1 MKCLRAALLHFL
13 FACGAIIAPIVN
25 AAESYALPEIVVTG
39 RELPA
44 SPIIERQVTS
54 EDIVAWNSNT
64 AAEAL
69 VHVPGVNVQYGG
81 SSGDARAWMRGF
93 RHRDVLILYDGIP
106 IASAYEG
113 NIDLNEISLDH
124 VATVRV
130 MKGAPSVIYGANG
143 IGGVIDFIPKTDG
156 KGQRLSLK
164 LEAASN
170 DTQHVTLGHAGNMGG
185 TQYFITG
192 NYDASAGFDLSNN
205 FVPTENQPSG
215 RRRNSDYERRNIFF
229 QARNE
234 NTPLG
239 DTAVFVNFAD
249 AERGLTPETI
259 DPDYERLTLSQ
270 RKTIGISN
278 HFDDMPISARIFY
291 NSYEAALAIYDDAQ
305 YSVLDE
311 VESTEDFSYGGA
323 VYSTFAAGDQ
333 HMLVVSA
340 SAVRDQFK
348 GEGALENTNRARLQ
362 TYTVSVEDQIAV
374 GSNATAVAGLIYT
387 RVDASQSGRKLNAM
401 NPQFALG
408 YQVGANVTLH
418 ASVAERTRFP
428 KMEELYR
435 SRRGNPDLVEQ
446 SALNMELGARVA
458 HSTRW
463 QSDFAFFRSNVDGLI
478 ERPNRSSTYMNLE
491 RITFQGVEAATSGW
505 LSNKVFARLGYTH
518 LDADEDLPGGG
529 TRQLRSRARHS
540 AYGDLRF
547 ILPSQIEVAIN
558 AIHSR
563 GLHDLDGDG
572 NHVRLP
578 AYTVAQVKI
587 SKGFFDNTKVY
598 ISIANLNDENYL
610 HRLGYP
616 RPGRVARIGISAS
629 L

>member
-1 MKCLRAALLHFL
+1 MRSFRTVLLL
-13 FACGAIIAPIVN
+13 SLSACGLALTPSSY
-25 AAESYALPEIVVTG
+25 AAESYALPEIVVTAHK
-39 RELPA
+39 LPA

-54 EDIVAWNSNT
+54 EDIEAWNSNT

-143 IGGVIDFIPKTDG
+143 IGGVIDFIPKSGG
-156 KGQRLSLK
+156 KTHRLNLK

-170 DTQHVTLGHAGNMGG
+170 DTHTVTLGHAGNVGV
-185 TQYFITG
+185 TQYFVTG
-192 NYDASAGFDLSNN
+192 NYDASDGFDLSDD
-205 FVPTENQPSG
+205 FSQTLIQPSG
-215 RRRNSDYERRNIFF
+215 RRLNSDYERHNIFF

-234 NTPLG
+234 STPLG

-259 DPDYERLTLSQ
+259 DPDYERLTLSR

-278 HFDDMPISARIFY
+278 HFDDVPVSARIFY
-291 NSYEAALAIYDDAQ
+291 NSYEANLAIYDDPQ
-305 YSVLDE
+305 YRVLDE
-311 VESTEDFSYGGA
+311 VESSDDSSYGGA
-323 VYSTFAAGDQ
+323 VYSSFAAGEQ

-340 SAVRDQFK
+340 SAVRDEFK
-348 GEGALENTNRARLQ
+348 GQGALENGNRARLQ
-362 TYTVSVEDQIAV
+362 TYTLALEDQITV
-374 GSNATAVAGLIYT
+374 GSDATAVAGLIYT
-387 RVDASQSGRKLNAM
+387 RVDSAQSGRELDAI
-401 NPQFALG
+401 NPQLALG
-408 YQVGANVTLH
+408 YQVAKNFTLH
-418 ASVAERTRFP
+418 ASVAQRTRFP
-428 KMEELYR
+428 KIQELYR

-446 SALNMELGARVA
+446 SALNMELGARVVHNA
-458 HSTRW
+458 RW
-463 QSDFAFFRSNVDGLI
+463 QSDVAFFRSKVDDLI
-478 ERPNRSSTYMNLE
+478 ERPNRSSTYINLE
-491 RITFQGVEAATSGW
+491 EITFQGVEAATSGW
-505 LSNKVFARLGYTH
+505 LGDKMYARLGYTY

-529 TRQLRSRARHS
+529 TRQLRSRAKHS
-540 AYGDLRF
+540 VSADFRVT
-547 ILPSQIEVAIN
+547 LPSQIEVALN

-563 GLHDLDGDG
+563 GLHDLDGDD
-572 NHVRLP
+572 NYVRLP
-578 AYTVAQVKI
+578 TYTVAQVKV
-587 SKGFFDNTKVY
+587 SKRFFDNTKVY
-598 ISIANLNDENYL
+598 ISIANLNDENYV

-616 RPGRVARIGISAS
+616 RAGRVARIGVSTY